1 MGHGPRPRVR
11 SPRVRALAGLLG
23 GLALLFGG
31 CGDTPRTIES
41 TVRYEPPLEHRIVVE
56 TVVDLPFDAAWDE
69 LIRRLSESSFRVA
82 ALEKASRFVLVEV
95 HRSSDLAAKANR
107 PSRFVDCGRTTRT
120 FAEGAETERFEYAVA
135 DSSAHRESDPMDGG
149 YRVSEVERRV
159 DLDARATLY
168 LQPEGERRTRVTV
181 KARYELAIE
190 VAGRATFVAA
200 DVEEA
205 SAEAVAF
212 GPRTESIRFTTFQPG
227 SDQRSGGLTCR
238 ATGVLEH
245 ALIALANPAAA
256 I

>member
-1 MGHGPRPRVR
+1 
-11 SPRVRALAGLLG
+11 
-23 GLALLFGG
+23 
-31 CGDTPRTIES
+31 
-41 TVRYEPPLEHRIVVE
+41 VRYEPPIEHRIVVE

-95 HRSSDLAAKANR
+95 HRSSDLATRTNR
-107 PSRFVDCGRTTRT
+107 PSHFVDCGRTVRT
-120 FAEGAETERFEYAVA
+120 LEDGGETERFEYEVA
-135 DSSAHRESDPMDGG
+135 DSSTHRESDATDGG
-149 YRVSEVERRV
+149 YRVSDVERRV

-181 KARYELAIE
+181 KVRYEVAIG
-190 VAGRATFVAA
+190 VSGLATFLSADPDAA
-200 DVEEA
+200 AGET
-205 SAEAVAF
+205 VAF

-238 ATGVLEH
+238 ATGALEH